1 VVSIF
6 KKGGVITLEF
16 FVQNPVFIYLIPL
29 WSILS
34 LLFWKKSS
42 IIISRAGRFVLPI
55 IHILIVILLSL
66 SLAELKLVFRSTRE
80 LKYKVVFIV
89 DASASVSKADLKSK
103 FPSIVAL
110 ANSAEKIEGMSA
122 EILLFNS
129 KVSPLPGGGNGTL
142 SQLESLVDS
151 VKAFEGGSDISEAL
165 NSALGAIPGDSAGSI
180 ILLSDGVNTGSSL
193 TQKINIAAER
203 KIPLMILPL
212 SGSTGDS
219 LRVDQL
225 KLPSKVYVHER
236 YPVEVLIYSK
246 IAGSVELGLYRDEK
260 KITYETVSLNH
271 GMTRWLYSAIEDNA
285 GQHRYKVE
293 IKPIQAL
300 DDLYVENNTQ
310 IGAVLAE
317 TLPSLLLVTADPS
330 KISAFI
336 NALDHSGLKTK
347 VISPSA
353 FPFSLS
359 SLLQYSAII
368 FENVPQ
374 RDLTLR
380 QLKYVK
386 SYVKDYG
393 GGFLMTGGRD
403 SFGPGGYSDSDIEDI
418 TPVLMSPQ
426 TYSSSFGLILLL
438 DSSGSM
444 KGYPIDWVKRAAKQ
458 IVWLMRGRYLGIY
471 HFNHQ
476 AHIAVPLQQVERN
489 RLTVDQDID
498 SIVAEGATAFS
509 EALSLAARHLDERGF
524 SSKHII
530 LLSDGNPS
538 DVMLLEPLYPLLL
551 RAGVKVSTI
560 GIGHQV
566 NNSILK
572 EIADRCGGKFYHSA
586 EFDRIPKIFEEEI
599 IRVIGPPYVEE
610 EFIPQLKVMDG
621 TLHDLSTEQFQ
632 KLGGYIG
639 TTLKKGAIGELF
651 SHKNDVIYAHWQC
664 GLGKSAVFTSTAGY
678 GDWSG
683 RWPQWKS
690 LAPFW
695 GGVVKSILRT
705 RTSNYE
711 INIKTTGSNSDIF
724 IDAVDSSGKYI
735 NGDKLTLWVVNP
747 LASKAAPVPVKQI
760 ALGQYHVAFNMEHQ
774 GFYNL
779 SLSRETE
786 TGRREEVATTVIA
799 MPFSPEYSFQKSSS
813 SSMND
818 LVKSTGGFILSS
830 LDKFDL
836 KQDFKNRL
844 VKDVSFYELWEWLL
858 LAAFLFYVVEISLRR
873 LNVFAR
879 DDRTTGS
886 GETVQFKR
894 IADNFMKMARELDLK
909 GDEVQAQKFY
919 LKARSFYLKAEHT
932 DNAARMWERFKH
944 LDSKRNG

>member
-1 VVSIF
+1 M
-6 KKGGVITLEF
+6 EF
-16 FVQNPVFIYLIPL
+16 FVQNPTWVYLIPL
-29 WSILS
+29 WCILS
-34 LLFWKKSS
+34 LIVWKRSY
-42 IIISRAGRFVLPI
+42 IIISRTGRWVLPL
-55 IHILIVILLSL
+55 IHILVIILISL
-66 SLAELKLVFRSTRE
+66 SLGEFKLVFRSTRE

-89 DASASVSKADLKSK
+89 DASASVSKSDLKASL
-103 FPSIVAL
+103 PSVIAL
-110 ANSAEKIEGMSA
+110 ANSAEKIDGMFA

-129 KVSPLPGGGNGTL
+129 KVSPLSGGGSATL
-142 SQLESLVDS
+142 SELEQLVDDVAS
-151 VKAFEGGSDISEAL
+151 FAGGSDISEAI
-165 NSALGAIPGDSAGSI
+165 NSALGSISADSAGSI
-180 ILLSDGVNTGSSL
+180 VLLSDGVNTGASL
-193 TQKINIAAER
+193 GDGVKVAGER

-212 SGSTGDS
+212 AGSTGDG
-219 LRVDQL
+219 LRVDEL
-225 KLPSKVYVHER
+225 KLPPKVYVHER

-246 IAGSVELGLYRDEK
+246 IAGPVELGLYRDDK
-260 KITYETVSLNH
+260 KITYETVALNE
-271 GMTRWLYSAIEDNA
+271 GITRWHYKAIEDNA

-293 IKPIQAL
+293 IKSINSL
-300 DDLYVENNTQ
+300 NDFYLENNTQ
-310 IGAVLAE
+310 IGSVLAE
-317 TLPSLLLVTADPS
+317 TVPRILLVTSDHLKVS
-330 KISAFI
+330 SFT
-336 NALDHSGLKTK
+336 NALALAGLRVK
-347 VISPSA
+347 VIGPSA

-368 FENVPQ
+368 FENVPL
-374 RDLTLR
+374 RDFTLR

-426 TYSSSFGLILLL
+426 TYSSSFGLVLLL

-458 IVWLMRGRYLGIY
+458 IVWLMRGRHLGIY
-471 HFNHQ
+471 HFNHR
-476 AHIAVPLQQVERN
+476 AHIAVPLQKVERN
-489 RLTVDQDID
+489 RLTVDKDID
-498 SIVAEGATAFS
+498 SIKAEGATAFS

-538 DVMLLEPLYPLLL
+538 DVMLLEPLYPLLA

-572 EIADRCGGKFYHSA
+572 QIADRCSGKFYHSA

-599 IRVIGPPYVEE
+599 IRVIGPPYVED
-610 EFIPQLKVMDG
+610 EFIPQLKVLDG
-621 TLHDLSTEQFQ
+621 TLDDLSGATFQ

-639 TTLKKGAIGELF
+639 TTLKKGAVGEVF
-651 SHKNDVIYAHWQC
+651 SHKNDIIYAHWQC

-683 RWPQWKS
+683 DWGKWKHLS
-690 LAPFW
+690 PFW

-724 IDAVDSSGKYI
+724 IDAVDSTGKYI
-735 NGDKLTLWVVNP
+735 NGARLTLWVVNP
-747 LASKAAPVPVKQI
+747 GSSRATPLPVKQI
-760 ALGQYHVAFNMEHQ
+760 ALGQYHVSFTMEQQ

-779 SLSRETE
+779 SLSKETE

-799 MPFSPEYSFQKSSS
+799 MPFSPEYFFQKSSI
-813 SSMND
+813 SSMSN
-818 LVKSTGGFILSS
+818 LAKATGGSLLSS

-836 KQDFKNRL
+836 KEDFKNRQIM
-844 VKDVSFYELWEWLL
+844 DVRFYELWEWLL
-858 LAAFLFYVVEISLRR
+858 LLAFLLYVLEVTLRR

-879 DDRTTGS
+879 DDRTAGS

-909 GDEVQAQKFY
+909 GDAVQAQKFY

-932 DNAARMWERFKH
+932 DNAARMWDRFKH